1 MRKRD
6 CIGVIAIALLLGLVC
21 AAPAVCAEPDPGAQV
36 LATVGSQ
43 TITAA
48 DLEEKMSMLPPQFRS
63 RYESPEGRQKLL
75 DQSIKFSLLA
85 QEARAEGIDKRPDVA
100 RKIEE
105 VTSNIIIQ
113 ELTKER
119 ITEAVTVSDE
129 DIAKYY
135 EEHKET
141 YLQPEKVKASLIQV
155 EVPADAADDVKKQK
169 REQAEAAL
177 KRVRAGEDF
186 DTVAKELSEDKRTRR
201 RGGNTGFFSR
211 GRRANIYGDAFE
223 EQAFALKTG
232 EVSDVFEAKD
242 GYCIVSITDR
252 KEGHQQTVDEVRAR
266 IERTVKQEK
275 QKDAYEQY
283 LEALRKKYPVSVTE

>member
-6 CIGVIAIALLLGLVC
+6 CFGVIAAAVLLFLGW
-21 AAPAVCAEPDPGAQV
+21 AAPAVCADPEAGAEV

-48 DLEEKMSMLPPQFRS
+48 DLEEKLSMLPPQFRS

-119 ITEAVTVSDE
+119 ITEAVAVSDE
-129 DIAKYY
+129 DIATYY
-135 EEHKET
+135 EEHKDS
-141 YLQPEKVKASLIQV
+141 YLRPEKVKASLIHIQV
-155 EVPADAADDVKKQK
+155 PGNATDDVKNEK
-169 REQAEAAL
+169 RELAETAL
-177 KRVRAGEDF
+177 KRVRGGEDF
-186 DTVAKELSEDKRTRR
+186 DTVAKEVSEDKRTKR

-211 GRRANIYGDAFE
+211 GRRAKIYGDGFE
-223 EQAFALKTG
+223 EKTFALKTG

-242 GYCIVSITDR
+242 GYYIVSVTDR
-252 KEGHQQTVDEVRAR
+252 KEEHQQTMDEVRAR